1 MIRLF
6 KDLRVLYLTISSGL
20 GVILA
25 VILVM
30 LGVNDIVSLCIV
42 AAWILA
48 WYFFFGKL
56 ANDRA
61 ANINK
66 LRENCKIKEFIN
78 LYKNLVSA
86 QKQGSIGAVL
96 ARLNLS
102 AGLLD
107 YGDVEGA
114 ANVMSQI
121 QLPNNKNARTPLG
134 TVYHNNYSL
143 IFIRK
148 GDIQSAQQALNAS
161 RELLETGK
169 VNEKEY
175 VRLKYYNELRQAQIY
190 ICAGDADHIEWARS
204 VMERYVNN
212 TNVLL
217 EKVAGNYWLARICYA
232 LGEKDEEIRR
242 LKCIEENGGDTIY
255 YLEAKN
261 ILRDYEE
268 QNLLANFQ
276 TEQSERAEE
285 IQQIEEAELV
295 DQTEQIE
302 QAEEIEQEEQYG
314 DESL

>member
-6 KDLRVLYLTISSGL
+6 KDLRVLYLAISSGL
-20 GVILA
+20 GVVLA
-25 VILVM
+25 IVLVI
-30 LGVNDIVSLCIV
+30 LGVNDIVSVCIV

-66 LRENCKIKEFIN
+66 LRENCKVKEFIN
-78 LYKNLVSA
+78 LYRSLVSA

-107 YGDVEGA
+107 YGDVDGA
-114 ANVMSQI
+114 ANVMRDI
-121 QLPNNKNARTPLG
+121 QLPKNKNARSPLG

-143 IFIRK
+143 IFLRK
-148 GDIQSAQQALNAS
+148 GDLKSAQDALNAS
-161 RELLETGK
+161 REILETGK
-169 VNEKEY
+169 FNEKEY
-175 VRLKYYNELRQAQIY
+175 IKLKFYNELRQAQIY
-190 ICAGDADHIEWARS
+190 ICAGDEAHIEWARK

-212 TNVLL
+212 TNIPL
-217 EKVAGNYWLARICYA
+217 EKVAGNYWIARVCYA
-232 LGEKDEEIRR
+232 LGERDEEIRR
-242 LKCIEENGGDTIY
+242 LRYVEEHGGDTIY

-261 ILRDYEE
+261 ILRNYEE
-268 QNLLANFQ
+268 QNLLTDHQ
-276 TEQSERAEE
+276 
-285 IQQIEEAELV
+285 
-295 DQTEQIE
+295 DEQIE
-302 QAEEIEQEEQYG
+302 QAEPIEQEEQYG